1 MGCQYINT
9 TPHPITF
16 RRADGV
22 EFTVKP
28 CGFLLNATA
37 VETDAGWINNIR
49 LVRTVFVGNTVGEEW
64 LAEQPADALI
74 IGSIV
79 AAQAYPSRVLALTPA
94 PGFERVPV
102 AEKRCN
108 PDKFTVF

>member
-1 MGCQYINT
+1 MIINT

-16 RRADGV
+16 RRADGAD
-22 EFTVKP
+22 FTVQP
-28 CGFLLNATA
+28 CGFMLNARA
-37 VETDAGWINNIR
+37 VEESAGTR
-49 LVRTVFVGNTVGEEW
+49 AGVALVKTVFKPTPEGEEW
-64 LAEQPADALI
+64 LATQPADALI